1 MAARLALALHSE
13 ERRLQTALAR
23 IGAAGRQLQAR
34 ADEVGGLIRG
44 ERQRLDGQREVD
56 DQTATAVHE
65 LAATIQ
71 EVTRNVLAASQATT
85 AASEQAE
92 LGRVHG
98 ETSQQAIAS
107 LNATVGASVRAVG
120 EVGTA
125 ISAIDDFTRLI
136 DGIAAQ
142 TNLLALNAAIEAAR
156 AGEAGRG
163 FGVVAEEV
171 RSLAT
176 RSQEATGAIRPLLER
191 LRQANQANHDQAER
205 CRELAE
211 RSSEQVA
218 QTSQR
223 LVAVDASLKDLDD
236 LGRQI
241 ATAMLEQEQVIALL
255 DEQLQ
260 ATAVATAGSAE
271 RIQAVERLGLD
282 LGRQAEA
289 LHLLAVHFDR

>member
-1 MAARLALALHSE
+1 MASAL
-13 ERRLQTALAR
+13 
-23 IGAAGRQLQAR
+23 
-34 ADEVGGLIRG
+34 VV
-44 ERQRLDGQREVD
+44 REV
-56 DQTATAVHE
+56 AM
-65 LAATIQ
+65 
-71 EVTRNVLAASQATT
+71 EVVIT
-85 AASEQAE
+85 
-92 LGRVHG
+92 
-98 ETSQQAIAS
+98 
-107 LNATVGASVRAVG
+107 
-120 EVGTA
+120 
-125 ISAIDDFTRLI
+125 DDFTRPI

-211 RSSEQVA
+211 RSGEQVA

-271 RIQAVERLGLD
+271 RIQVVKRLGLD